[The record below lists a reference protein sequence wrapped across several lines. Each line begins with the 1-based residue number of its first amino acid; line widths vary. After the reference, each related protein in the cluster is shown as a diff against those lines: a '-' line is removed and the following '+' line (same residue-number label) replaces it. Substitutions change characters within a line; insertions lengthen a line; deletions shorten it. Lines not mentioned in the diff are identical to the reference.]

1 MTEDKKQHYIATA
14 VTLIV
19 HVALITLLYLTSL
32 KTDPKAQ
39 QDNEGIPVLLGDV
52 TEAGGMEMNGFP
64 QPSDGTD
71 QAGQAGTDN
80 SDIPVADEDIPASTK
95 EESDTPPK
103 DRTPQKAKDEKDR
116 IVQKDEKSIAAEK
129 ARKAEKI
136 KAEQEAEAKRKADAE
151 EHAKAAAEAAAKRK
165 AAEAEAAE
173 ARRKAAEEAAEKRR
187 LAEEAAAKKRAE
199 EKARAAAAA
208 AVAANKMAGAFG
220 KKDGKQGNSGYGN
233 GNGSQGSPQGNANVG
248 AVSGKGGIGTSA
260 VVGDRTAVYLQKP
273 SYDDLTAEG
282 TIVVSIIV
290 NSNGGVVSAVI
301 SNSTTTSPALRASA
315 LKAAQKSKFSSG
327 SNNAE
332 SGRITYR
339 FKLN

>member
-1 MTEDKKQHYIATA
+1 MTEDKKQHNIATA

-71 QAGQAGTDN
+71 QAGQTGTDN
-80 SDIPVADEDIPASTK
+80 SDIPVADENIPASTK
-95 EESDTPPK
+95 EKSDTPPK

-136 KAEQEAEAKRKADAE
+136 KAEQEAE
-151 EHAKAAAEAAAKRK
+151 AKRK

-290 NSNGGVVSAVI
+290 NSNGGVVSAII